1 MNLNSGPC
9 AGEQATPSPTLEL
22 TLLCN
27 LSSLFDE
34 AFGVIFWRERLVFPN
49 MTMGIRSALI
59 APDSLIGYCKLLGGG
74 EELLDEG
81 LGS

>member
-9 AGEQATPSPTLEL
+9 AEEQATPSPTLEL

-34 AFGVIFWRERLVFPN
+34 AFVRLLEGETHF
-49 MTMGIRSALI
+49 SLI

-74 EELLDEG
+74 DELLDEG
-81 LGS
+81 LDS

>member
-34 AFGVIFWRERLVFPN
+34 AFVHLLEGETHFFPN

-81 LGS
+81 LG